1 MTKTALALLPGLLC
15 DHALWRQQVD
25 SLIDIAD
32 SQVADFTTQ
41 DSVADMAESVL
52 AMTPPRFALAGLSM
66 GGYVALEVMRRA
78 PERVERIALLD
89 TSARPDTEEQSRKRR
104 GLLSLA
110 ERGQFKG
117 VTPRLLPLLIAER
130 FLEDEAIT
138 SVVMEMAERV
148 GREAFKN
155 QQRAIMNRPDSRP
168 DLPGISVPALLL
180 CGAEDVLTP
189 PDRLQEMA
197 EAIPD
202 ADLVILG
209 GAGHLTPLERPE
221 AVTAALRAW
230 LSR

>member
-15 DHALWRQQVD
+15 DHALWRHQVD
-25 SLIDIAD
+25 SLIDVAD

-52 AMTPPRFALAGLSM
+52 AMMPPRFALAGLSM

-130 FLEDEAIT
+130 FLEDETIT

-197 EAIPD
+197 EAILD

>member
-1 MTKTALALLPGLLC
+1 MPKTPLALLPGLLC
-15 DHALWRQQVD
+15 DQALWRAQVD
-25 SLIDIAD
+25 SLTDIAEAK
-32 SQVADFTTQ
+32 VADFTTQ
-41 DSVADMAESVL
+41 DSVEEMAESVL
-52 AMTPPRFALAGLSM
+52 AMMPQRFALAGLSM

-78 PERVERIALLD
+78 PERVERLALLD
-89 TSARPDTEEQSRKRR
+89 TSARPDSPEQLRKRR

-130 FLEDEAIT
+130 FLEVEAIT

-168 DLPGISVPALLL
+168 DLPGVSVPTLLL

-189 PDRLQEMA
+189 PDRLVEMA

-221 AVTAALRAW
+221 AVTAALRSW
-230 LSR
+230 LAR